1 MTNRQK
7 QWQLYYLGYLP
18 DQGEIDGI
26 IGPVTQAATEAF
38 QKAVGIKA
46 DGVFGT
52 HTRNKSKEIIS
63 GVQEVLKALVD
74 KSIKVDGLAGPK
86 TKDAT
91 AKYQKLRGLPQ
102 TGIADAA
109 TLAAVDKDSPEPEQQ
124 KQPVVSNDKS
134 GTFWDTIDYVTREEL
149 RCKCGGR
156 YCNGFPAEP
165 QELVVILADR
175 ARKHFGRP
183 IHITS
188 GLRCNQHNANSG
200 GVANSRHKF
209 GKAIDAYID
218 GVTGNELYAFFKK
231 QPEVRYTYKV
241 NDRVVHFDIQ

>member
-26 IGPVTQAATEAF
+26 IGPVTKAATEAF

-63 GVQEVLKALVD
+63 DVQEVLKALVD

-86 TKDAT
+86 TMAAT
-91 AKYQKLRGLPQ
+91 IWYQKSKGITPD
-102 TGIADAA
+102 GIANAE
-109 TLAAVDKDSPEPEQQ
+109 TLAAIQEDAPEPE
-124 KQPVVSNDKS
+124 PETAVSGS
-134 GTFWDTIDYVTREEL
+134 TGTFWDEIKYFTREEL
-149 RCKCGGR
+149 KCKCGGR
-156 YCNGFPAEP
+156 YCNGYPAEP
-165 QELVVILADR
+165 QELLVRLAER
-175 ARKHFGRP
+175 AREHFGK
-183 IHITS
+183 HAHVTS
-188 GLRCNQHNANSG
+188 CLRCRQHNANEG
-200 GVANSRHKF
+200 GVANSRHMY
-209 GKAIDAYID
+209 GKAMDLYID
-218 GVTGNELYAFFKK
+218 GVTANELYAFFKK

>member
-18 DQGEIDGI
+18 DQDEIDGI
-26 IGPVTQAATEAF
+26 IGPVTKAATEAF

-63 GVQEVLKALVD
+63 DVQEVLKALVD

-86 TKDAT
+86 TMDAT
-91 AKYQKLRGLPQ
+91 VKYQKLRGLPQ

-109 TLAAVDKDSPEPEQQ
+109 TLIMVQQDAPEPEE
-124 KQPVVSNDKS
+124 VVTDKNVS
-134 GTFWDTIDYVTREEL
+134 GTFWDEIKYFTREEL
-149 RCKCGGR
+149 KCKCGGR
-156 YCNGFPAEP
+156 YCNGYPAEP
-165 QELVVILADR
+165 QELLVRLAER
-175 ARKHFGRP
+175 AREHFGKP
-183 IHITS
+183 AHVTS
-188 GLRCNQHNANSG
+188 CLRCRQHNANEG
-200 GVANSRHKF
+200 GVANSRHMY
-209 GKAIDAYID
+209 GKAMDLYIE
-218 GVTGNELYAFFKK
+218 GVTGNDLYSWFKK